1 MEICTSFVGS
11 ISEIIFTRLFDAS
24 GRQIG
29 YLLKYNDNIETLQK
43 QAQKLKATRHS
54 MQLRIDAAARNR
66 EIILPDVQS
75 WISEVDNVSA
85 EAEEFLE
92 DERNVNK
99 MCFKGWCIDVRS
111 RYRFSKAA
119 KRKIT
124 VITQLQ
130 EGGTFQAI
138 SQPAL
143 PPSSIIVPTVGFSG
157 IFESRESIKNEIMEA
172 LKDDK
177 VSIIGI
183 CGMGGVGKTTLV
195 KQVGKQAEEEKL
207 YDSVVF
213 VVVSQTPNIM
223 EIQKVIAHK
232 LGLESLLDCPESE
245 RASSLWQRI
254 KEEKRILIILDDVW
268 GRIKFEE
275 IGIPFGKDH
284 RGCKIMLT
292 SRSKDVCDEMDCNKI
307 SIVGTLSKQESW
319 ELFKEVVGM
328 DVENS
333 VMSPIAREVVA
344 ECDGLPIAIVTIARA
359 LKNKNEHVWIDV
371 ARQLKTSTPTDIPGM
386 KGSVI
391 SSLELSIKYLEIED
405 AKSLFFFCSV
415 FPEDFEIPIE
425 VLVTYGVAL
434 RWFKNV
440 ETMKDVRHRVHAIVS
455 TLTSSFLLIYGKHR
469 YTMEECV
476 KLHDVVRDVACI
488 IAPKYNQI
496 FLVKAG
502 TGLKEWPNR
511 DTYEDLTC
519 ISLMSNDIKEVPG
532 VMECPKLLSLLLQGN
547 SKMVFPNNFF
557 QGMKDLRVV
566 DLSKTQLLPLPES
579 LSLLANLRT
588 LYLNSCELGD
598 LSIIGHLS
606 KLEILSLNN
615 SNVREIPISFSQLIH
630 LRLLAL
636 NYCENLA
643 QMARGVISSLC
654 KLEELYVLKSF
665 EHWDSEGD
673 EGGLRS
679 NAKLAELQSLSRLTS
694 LQIAIPNL
702 DFLIDSDV
710 PFKNLSNFAI
720 IIGGVR
726 HLEKRNFMISS
737 KKYSRKLLMSNDDK
751 VMIPGLINCLKNLVI
766 EQTESLSVAM
776 CKSVVY
782 IFDCGVL
789 KVTYGKTK
797 LLSPLKVLHLT
808 YLPSMTHIWK
818 GETQYINLCNLKI
831 ITLWE
836 CPQLVK
842 LFSQDLLQSLFCLE
856 EMMISSCNNLEEI
869 FIMKEEEEIIPPRK
883 DLTTTSSSLG
893 NLTSIEIGSCHKL
906 KSLFTPTIVKNLVK
920 LSSLI
925 IRACSTLEEIVT
937 TEKVSSSLVEKI
949 VFPSLS
955 KLELLWLRNIGCFSS
970 SSYSIEFPVLE
981 TLVIIECP
989 NMKIFGY
996 GEQLTPKLNKVVKN
1010 LISFDKERWMGNL
1023 NSTIEQLFIE
1033 EQIFGY
1039 GEQLTPKL
1047 NKVVTDLVFGEGR
1060 WMGNLNS
1067 IAEQLFIKEQEKIAR
1082 ERQLV
1087 GHCNVWLVNSYT
1099 DEVLVELGQKVSMSL
1114 LAFPVSFV
1122 RLTWSTGSWL
1132 LNPTFKTGDVYP
1144 PSTAYLSSSR
1154 ISNEDVHDFS
1164 ETHAVA
1170 DELEAARN
1178 GSK

>member
-29 YLLKYNDNIETLQK
+29 YLLKYNDNVETLQK

-54 MQLRIDAAARNR
+54 MQLRIDAAARKR

-268 GRIKFEE
+268 GRIKLEE

-344 ECDGLPIAIVTIARA
+344 ECDGLPIAIVTMARA
-359 LKNKNEHVWIDV
+359 LKSKNEHVWIDA
-371 ARQLKTSTPTDIPGM
+371 ARQLKMSTPTDIPGM

-391 SSLELSIKYLEIED
+391 SSLELSIKYLESDD

-440 ETMKDVRHRVHAIVS
+440 ETMKDVKHRVHAI
-455 TLTSSFLLIYGKHR
+455 
-469 YTMEECV
+469 
-476 KLHDVVRDVACI
+476 
-488 IAPKYNQI
+488 
-496 FLVKAG
+496 
-502 TGLKEWPNR
+502 
-511 DTYEDLTC
+511 
-519 ISLMSNDIKEVPG
+519 
-532 VMECPKLLSLLLQGN
+532 
-547 SKMVFPNNFF
+547 
-557 QGMKDLRVV
+557 
-566 DLSKTQLLPLPES
+566 
-579 LSLLANLRT
+579 
-588 LYLNSCELGD
+588 
-598 LSIIGHLS
+598 
-606 KLEILSLNN
+606 
-615 SNVREIPISFSQLIH
+615 
-630 LRLLAL
+630 
-636 NYCENLA
+636 
-643 QMARGVISSLC
+643 
-654 KLEELYVLKSF
+654 
-665 EHWDSEGD
+665 
-673 EGGLRS
+673 
-679 NAKLAELQSLSRLTS
+679 
-694 LQIAIPNL
+694 
-702 DFLIDSDV
+702 
-710 PFKNLSNFAI
+710 
-720 IIGGVR
+720 
-726 HLEKRNFMISS
+726 
-737 KKYSRKLLMSNDDK
+737 
-751 VMIPGLINCLKNLVI
+751 
-766 EQTESLSVAM
+766 
-776 CKSVVY
+776 
-782 IFDCGVL
+782 
-789 KVTYGKTK
+789 
-797 LLSPLKVLHLT
+797 
-808 YLPSMTHIWK
+808 
-818 GETQYINLCNLKI
+818 
-831 ITLWE
+831 
-836 CPQLVK
+836 
-842 LFSQDLLQSLFCLE
+842 
-856 EMMISSCNNLEEI
+856 
-869 FIMKEEEEIIPPRK
+869 
-883 DLTTTSSSLG
+883 
-893 NLTSIEIGSCHKL
+893 
-906 KSLFTPTIVKNLVK
+906 
-920 LSSLI
+920 
-925 IRACSTLEEIVT
+925 
-937 TEKVSSSLVEKI
+937 
-949 VFPSLS
+949 
-955 KLELLWLRNIGCFSS
+955 
-970 SSYSIEFPVLE
+970 
-981 TLVIIECP
+981 
-989 NMKIFGY
+989 
-996 GEQLTPKLNKVVKN
+996 
-1010 LISFDKERWMGNL
+1010 
-1023 NSTIEQLFIE
+1023 
-1033 EQIFGY
+1033 
-1039 GEQLTPKL
+1039 
-1047 NKVVTDLVFGEGR
+1047 
-1060 WMGNLNS
+1060 
-1067 IAEQLFIKEQEKIAR
+1067 EKIAR
-1082 ERQLV
+1082 
-1087 GHCNVWLVNSYT
+1087 
-1099 DEVLVELGQKVSMSL
+1099 K
-1114 LAFPVSFV
+1114 
-1122 RLTWSTGSWL
+1122 RLIGM
-1132 LNPTFKTGDVYP
+1132 NYV
-1144 PSTAYLSSSR
+1144 
-1154 ISNEDVHDFS
+1154 
-1164 ETHAVA
+1164 
-1170 DELEAARN
+1170 
-1178 GSK
+1178 